1 MKPNRTYLSVDE
13 IKALE
18 LDILRHFVPYCEKHG
33 LNYMLYAGTLLGAI
47 RHKGFI
53 PWDDDIDVAMPR
65 PDYER
70 FLELTKTEPVAPHL
84 KFYDC
89 REEGKYWVPVP
100 KLVDERTEGREI
112 YQGRGVHNG
121 VWIDIFPMDGVSS
134 DKAEREAL
142 YAKIR
147 REKLIITLQTTPFLF
162 TRDLKKCIKRLLAY
176 PAYLVGQFM
185 DHKKHALKIH
195 ALAEER
201 KYEDCEYVT
210 ILTDNVYESG
220 LMTRAEAEDTVL
232 VPFEDLTV
240 RVPACYDR
248 YLTAIY
254 GGYMTPPP
262 VEAQVGRHRFL
273 CWFKEGEENE
283 K

>member
-1 MKPNRTYLSVDE
+1 MKERNYLSLDE

-18 LDILRHFVPYCEKHG
+18 IDILRHFVAYCEKHS

-47 RHKGFI
+47 RHKGMI
-53 PWDDDIDVAMPR
+53 PWDDDVDVAMPR

-70 FLELTKTEPVAPHL
+70 FLALTKQESVAPHL

-89 REEGKYWVPVP
+89 REEGAYWVPVP

-121 VWIDIFPMDGVSS
+121 VWIDIFPMDGVPE
-134 DKAEREAL
+134 DDAKREKL
-142 YAKIR
+142 YEEIR
-147 REKLIITLQTTPFLF
+147 REKLIITLQTTPFIF
-162 TRDLKKCIKRLLAY
+162 TKNPVKFLKRLVAY

-185 DHKKHALKIH
+185 NHKKHALKIH
-195 ALAEER
+195 ALAESEP
-201 KYEDCEYVT
+201 YETAKDLT
-210 ILTDNVYESG
+210 ILTDNVYDSG
-220 LMTRAEAEDTVL
+220 RMTKEEAADTML
-232 VPFEDLTV
+232 VPFEDLEA
-240 RVPACYDR
+240 RVPRCYDR

-254 GGYMTPPP
+254 GDYMTPPP
-262 VEAQVGRHRFL
+262 VESQVGRHHFL
-273 CWFKEGEENE
+273 CWYKEGETPE